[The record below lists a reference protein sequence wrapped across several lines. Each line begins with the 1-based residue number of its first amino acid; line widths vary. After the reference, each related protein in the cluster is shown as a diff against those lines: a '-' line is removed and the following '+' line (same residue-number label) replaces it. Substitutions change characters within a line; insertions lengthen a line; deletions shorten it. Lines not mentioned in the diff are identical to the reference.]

1 MKMMNIALLVGLSIA
16 GLASPAMSAVRNS
29 SGAAVTGR
37 DGSIAAC
44 NAEAR
49 NRYRGNYTSGWDQ
62 DRAFVYGDCM
72 HDRGFAQ

>member
-1 MKMMNIALLVGLSIA
+1 MKMMNTGLLVGLSIA

-29 SGAAVTGR
+29 SGAVTNR
-37 DGSIAAC
+37 DATIAAC

-49 NRYRGNYTSGWDQ
+49 SRYHGSYTSGWDL

-72 HDRGFAQ
+72 HDRGFAR